1 MNNPAI
7 DPKMGE
13 KGGIPMLRGE
23 KVTLRAIERDDL
35 KRLHEL
41 TSNVELE
48 LLGRGAWEPWSL
60 AAMEKDF
67 EKHLEDPDKSEFV
80 IEADGK
86 VIGEIELHR
95 WKNRRA
101 GSATFGVSILD
112 PDYLGKGYGRDAI
125 SVLLDWAFR
134 IQNYRRIGLTT
145 LATNERAIR
154 CYEAVGF
161 QHEGRERRAEYCN
174 GDYLDVV
181 VMGILRDEW
190 EARRAQQPTAKAA
203 ATAMPLK
210 RDGAR

>member
-1 MNNPAI
+1 MNSPTI
-7 DPKMGE
+7 GPKSGE
-13 KGGIPMLRGE
+13 KRGIFMLRGE

-41 TSNVELE
+41 TGNVELE
-48 LLGRGAWEPWSL
+48 LLGGGSWEPWSL

-67 EKHLEDPDKSEFV
+67 EKHLEGPDKSEFV

-101 GSATFGVSILD
+101 GSATLGVSILD

-125 SVLLDWAFR
+125 NVLLDWAFR
-134 IQNYRRIGLTT
+134 IQNYRRIGLST

-154 CYEAVGF
+154 CYEGVGF
-161 QHEGRERRAEYCN
+161 QHEGRERQAEYCN

-181 VMGILRDEW
+181 IMGILRGEW
-190 EARRAQQPTAKAA
+190 EARRVQQSTANTSAN
-203 ATAMPLK
+203 
-210 RDGAR
+210 